1 MASRSLVLTPPPLL
15 QHIHIRG
22 LTPFSKILALQS
34 KLVAKNLLHKA
45 SPSTHPPLLPT
56 IISFTPPPIYTFG
69 RRSPPSLLEPEQ
81 IERLKEKLLDDN
93 AGLRLGTNVGKPY
106 EEIKH
111 NRVEIE
117 AEVEATLRGGL
128 TTFHGPGQIVIFP
141 IVDLKADSIVN
152 RLGGNYRGTGLD
164 ARSFVE
170 LLENT
175 TIRLLNDEYG
185 IKAKRTE
192 NPGVWVDT
200 ANWED
205 QLTPTGRIEAFM
217 RHLRRQSQ
225 GQNGYEAVDEKIAA
239 LGVQH
244 RRYISSFGLAINH
257 STDMRWFDRITACGL
272 LGKGTTSMREL
283 GGRAKLGITRSD
295 PRVREDQQMQVAQ
308 MWARMFAGGIWG
320 IRGPFGKTAHPI
332 WKECVMSRVW
342 GWDMGGSG
350 GWDMGGSGEGK
361 GLEEVD
367 EAMLDSAGQWPLPE
381 DPSPKLVPWTMS
393 MERSEQRK
401 LLRRRNDQWRT
412 HNVLKWLDTQIS
424 EIWEQV
430 KGKKF
435 IGKGKTLGDIHTQ
448 LVRETSL
455 QLKAQSILMKQENII
470 RDQKRRNERKPVK
483 QPMEGMAEH
492 TARKPREDN
501 IRDQEET
508 REQRPV
514 DMVEP
519 EPIAI
524 TDQKSARRRLLAR
537 VEEMERMGEYIN
549 SDLRKRVI
557 RYQKRISLKER
568 ERYPKLRKRQANER
582 NMLLLRDQRNAR
594 RSQRKARGY

>member
-1 MASRSLVLTPPPLL
+1 MVNPLVPPLL

-34 KLVAKNLLHKA
+34 KLVAKSLLHKA

-69 RRSPPSLLEPEQ
+69 RRSPPSLLKPEQ
-81 IERLKEKLLDDN
+81 IEKLKEKLLDDN

-111 NRVEIE
+111 TRVELE

-141 IVDLKADSIVN
+141 ILDLKADSIVN
-152 RLGGNYRGTGLD
+152 RLGGNYCGTGLD
-164 ARSFVE
+164 ARSYVE
-170 LLENT
+170 LLEKT

-185 IKAKRTE
+185 INAKRTE

-205 QLTPTGRIEAFM
+205 QLTPSGRIEAFM
-217 RHLRRQSQ
+217 RHLRRQSK
-225 GQNGYEAVDEKIAA
+225 GQNGYEAFDEKIAA
-239 LGVQH
+239 LGVHH
-244 RRYISSFGLAINH
+244 RRYVSSFGLAINH

-272 LGKGTTSMREL
+272 PGKGTTSMREL
-283 GGRAKLGITRSD
+283 SGRAKLGITRSD
-295 PRVREDQQMQVAQ
+295 PRMREDQQMQVAQ
-308 MWARMFAGGIWG
+308 MWARMFTGGIWG

-332 WKECVMSRVW
+332 WKEFVMSRVW

-350 GWDMGGSGEGK
+350 KGM

-367 EAMLDSAGQWPLPE
+367 EAMLDSAGQWPLPD
-381 DPSPKLVPWTMS
+381 DPSPNLVPWTPKG
-393 MERSEQRK
+393 ERSEQRK
-401 LLRRRNDQWRT
+401 SLNLRSNQWRT

-424 EIWEQV
+424 EIREQV
-430 KGKKF
+430 EGKKL
-435 IGKGKTLGDIHTQ
+435 IGKGKTLEDIHKR
-448 LVRETSL
+448 LVKETNQ
-455 QLKAQSILMKQENII
+455 QLKAQTILMKQENII
-470 RDQKRRNERKPVK
+470 RDQKRRNERKSVE

-492 TARKPREDN
+492 TARKPRENN

-508 REQRPV
+508 SEQRPV

-519 EPIAI
+519 MAI
-524 TDQKSARRRLLAR
+524 TDQKSASRKRLLAR
-537 VEEMERMGEYIN
+537 VEEMERTGKYISSN
-549 SDLRKRVI
+549 LRKGVI
-557 RYQKRISLKER
+557 RIQKRISLRDRKR
-568 ERYPKLRKRQANER
+568 HPKLIKRQVNKR
-582 NMLLLRDQRNAR
+582 KVMLLRDQRNAR
-594 RSQRKARGY
+594 RSKRKARGSGEVDQGDG